1 MIRSFCMIKLE
12 PETIAQFE
20 KYIIPEIKGAAED
33 CLRAYEQGARPDG
46 SNNFDNYMLGC
57 SCWNNVYNR
66 LNRELE
72 QHPFFSKK
80 TYKKVL
86 VITCLNGKEEL
97 NFCVSR
103 VDDEKRIPCAGKSI
117 KLSLQNQAFLSE
129 EIQNIIS
136 NSMQN
141 CVFMLGYDISTSRGL
156 GKISFDM
163 LSLVSKGKFQSDP
176 IYVFD
181 EKDAPL
187 TSKLPHEEPKHPV
200 VTRDALVTPIKKD
213 RI

>member
-1 MIRSFCMIKLE
+1 MIKLE

-20 KYIIPEIKGAAED
+20 KFIIPEIKGAAED
-33 CLRAYEQGARPDG
+33 SLRAYEQGARPDG
-46 SNNFDNYMLGC
+46 TNNFDNYMLGC

-80 TYKKVL
+80 NYKKVL

-97 NFCVSR
+97 KFCVSR
-103 VDDEKRIPCAGKSI
+103 VDEEKRIPCAGKSI

-129 EIQNIIS
+129 EIQNIVS
-136 NSMQN
+136 KSTQN

-163 LSLVSKGKFQSDP
+163 LSYVSKGKFQSDS
-176 IYVFD
+176 IYIFN
-181 EKDAPL
+181 EEEASL
-187 TSKLPHEEPKHPV
+187 ASSLPHEELKHPV
-200 VTRDALVTPIKKD
+200 VTRDALLTSIKKSKK
-213 RI
+213 